1 MNRPQ
6 NAGELSRVVSHEASD
21 EWPMA
26 VEIVAYWP
34 DKHGKKGRRRS
45 VEIAADRFFGTG
57 AFGAPMSG
65 GEIIGMV
72 DKLRREGPVR
82 KTSSD

>member
-6 NAGELSRVVSHEASD
+6 NAGELSRVKAHEANSD
-21 EWPMA
+21 WPTQL
-26 VEIVAYWP
+26 EITAYWSK
-34 DKHGKKGRRRS
+34 DGSRKGRRRS

-72 DKLRREGPVR
+72 EKLRREGPKV
-82 KTSSD
+82 